1 MERNDIQKIS
11 SETAN
16 IPVYKQSAEYAIEHD
31 ELPAYRESFR
41 VNMAC
46 RDALESA
53 IHESYHDY
61 CLDTGKAAAQVAAQ
75 FGMERVAYVLANTVR
90 AFDHDGRI
98 SRDNKAWAQTVPVCT
113 DADEWG
119 HERSRYFLVSQVN
132 PGLVNLLV
140 SREAHNVITTG
151 GVEIAVQEWADD
163 EKTKPFENLSGV
175 MPNTTVTKIAEV
187 KNTGAS
193 DAWVRVKVE
202 KNIKLQGEGTPD
214 TGLVEL
220 TLNTADWTEKDGY
233 YYYSKPLKPGEI
245 TAPIFTAVT
254 FKPDMGNEYQNA
266 TATVDVSAQAVQTAN
281 NGDTVMDAK
290 GWPNS

>member
-1 MERNDIQKIS
+1 MKRKILILS
-11 SETAN
+11 
-16 IPVYKQSAEYAIEHD
+16 
-31 ELPAYRESFR
+31 
-41 VNMAC
+41 
-46 RDALESA
+46 
-53 IHESYHDY
+53 
-61 CLDTGKAAAQVAAQ
+61 
-75 FGMERVAYVLANTVR
+75 VLAICIATLAAGTI
-90 AFDHDGRI
+90 AFFTAEG
-98 SRDNKAWAQTVPVCT
+98 K
-113 DADEWG
+113 
-119 HERSRYFLVSQVN
+119 
-132 PGLVNLLV
+132 
-140 SREAHNVITTG
+140 AHNVITTG

-220 TLNTADWTEKDGY
+220 TRSSTDWTEKDGY
-233 YYYSKPLKPGEI
+233 DYYTKALKPGEV

-254 FKPDMGNEYQNA
+254 FNADMGNEYQNA